1 MRASTGWT
9 QYVVSFGNSYCSLNS
24 SGHSIMNGMPGR
36 VAGSVSSGNNILSV
50 IDVTDFVNTK
60 VEVKCVYRPQGVSKN
75 FNFTRVVTLY

>member
-1 MRASTGWT
+1 
-9 QYVVSFGNSYCSLNS
+9 
-24 SGHSIMNGMPGR
+24 MNGMPGR